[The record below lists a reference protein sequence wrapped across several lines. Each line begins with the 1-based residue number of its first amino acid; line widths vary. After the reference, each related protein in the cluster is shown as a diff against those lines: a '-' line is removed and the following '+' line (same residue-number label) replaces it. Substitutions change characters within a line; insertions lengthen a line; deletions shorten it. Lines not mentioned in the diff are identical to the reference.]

1 MYQLID
7 LEIAS
12 GTKKKPTATVRMKIN
27 GEEKEITTSGDGPV
41 DAVYKAITELTG
53 SKAELNKFEI
63 KAITGGTDALGEVTV
78 ILEEGGHT
86 VRGHGS
92 DTDIIVASAKAYINA
107 LNKLA
112 LRNLKA

>member
-1 MYQLID
+1 
-7 LEIAS
+7 
-12 GTKKKPTATVRMKIN
+12 MKIN
-27 GEEKEITTSGDGPV
+27 GDEKEITVSGDGPV
-41 DAVYKAITELTG
+41 DSVYRAITELTG

-112 LRNLKA
+112 LKNLKT